1 MKRAQRRP
9 AAPYPAAWQRLSA
22 ARVGGARL
30 GSSSFAKSEAL
41 QPAFPIGAATPAH
54 PLADP
59 AISSA
64 LKQRSDEIQAA
75 FSAIEPTLKELARRQ
90 FEDDFASTA
99 LEFLRAHLGVGA
111 PRELLTVSWAAPLDV
126 RRLYAYCVL
135 ATFCR
140 LIERHP
146 DRDLARQFEGESA
159 EELIQRFGFHA
170 VDITPCADGRL
181 SGTIDYILRVPPAVV
196 AFRKSYAGAMFD
208 VEESLRHW
216 ETVELRRWREA
227 RPNEATGSTRFL
239 KIGVYHFSSVDPSHE
254 GCAAHGSD
262 DARAAAALLERLRQ
276 FEQAV
281 QLTHCCEARV
291 ATLLVGVDTDTD
303 AIRVH
308 VPDAAGQMSVDRC
321 IDNRLLYDLT
331 QGMSREEGKQAIR
344 VKVAESIGVAT
355 DDAATEGMRWFCGYL
370 LKNNL
375 AQVDAVRR
383 WHGAGYADRGHTEQ
397 LIVIGDAVD
406 DVQLR
411 NLAFQAQMDTIEEGA
426 PDLDVGVRILT
437 ALHEPRGLA
446 VPVLVHVR
454 FDERIPGA
462 RARAERRAV
471 RLQTA
476 TEARFQSL
484 VDRGS
489 LLVMAVVRAGDTS
502 TLHAV
507 EAPAQRRTES
517 KPGLHA

>member
-1 MKRAQRRP
+1 MTPARRQS
-9 AAPYPAAWQRLSA
+9 AVPYTAAWQRLSA
-22 ARVGGARL
+22 ARPGQTRALVTPYGKTP
-30 GSSSFAKSEAL
+30 SSNHAFAIPS
-41 QPAFPIGAATPAH
+41 ATAGH

-64 LKQRSDEIQAA
+64 LKQRADAIQAA
-75 FSAIEPTLKELARRQ
+75 FSAIEPALKELARRQ
-90 FEDDFASTA
+90 FDDNFASNA
-99 LEFLRAHLGVGA
+99 AQYLRERLGVA
-111 PRELLTVSWAAPLDV
+111 VPPEFLTVSWAAPLDV
-126 RRLYAYCVL
+126 RRLYAHCVL

-140 LIERHP
+140 LIERHQ

-159 EELIQRFGFHA
+159 AELIQRFGFHA
-170 VDITPCADGRL
+170 IDITPCADGRL
-181 SGTIDYILRVPPAVV
+181 SGTLDHILRVPPAVV

-227 RPNEATGSTRFL
+227 RPNEATGPTRFL

-262 DARAAAALLERLRQ
+262 DARAAGGVLERLRQ
-276 FEQAV
+276 FQQAV

-308 VPDAAGQMSVDRC
+308 VPDAAGQMSIERF
-321 IDNRLLYDLT
+321 IDNRRLYDLT
-331 QGMSREEGKQAIR
+331 QGLSREEGKQAIR
-344 VKVAESIGVAT
+344 QQVADSIGVAT

-375 AQVDAVRR
+375 AQVDAVRQ

-397 LIVIGDAVD
+397 LIIIGDAVD

-437 ALHEPRGLA
+437 ALHEPGGLA

-454 FDERIPGA
+454 FDPRIPAA
-462 RARAERRAV
+462 RASAERRAA
-471 RLQTA
+471 RLRTA
-476 TEARFQSL
+476 AEARFSSL
-484 VDRGS
+484 LARGS
-489 LLVMAVVRAGDTS
+489 LLVEAVVRAGDTS

-507 EAPAQRRTES
+507 EAPTQRRTES
-517 KPGLHA
+517 MPGLHA

>member
-1 MKRAQRRP
+1 MKPLRRRQGVP
-9 AAPYPAAWQRLSA
+9 FPAAWQRLNA
-22 ARVGGARL
+22 ARPGQTRAGVRHTAMATV
-30 GSSSFAKSEAL
+30 S
-41 QPAFPIGAATPAH
+41 QAAGH

-59 AISSA
+59 AVSDA
-64 LKQRSDEIQAA
+64 LQEQAREIQAA
-75 FSAIEPTLKELARRQ
+75 FSAIEPTLKQLARRQ
-90 FEDDFASTA
+90 FEDDFASVA
-99 LEFLRAHLGVGA
+99 SEHLRERLGLRVPHEFFAV
-111 PRELLTVSWAAPLDV
+111 TWAAPLDV
-126 RRLYAYCVL
+126 RSLYAHCVL

-140 LIERHP
+140 LIERHL
-146 DRDLARQFEGESA
+146 DRNLACLFEGESA
-159 EELIQRFGFHA
+159 EELIRRFGFHA
-170 VDITPCADGRL
+170 MDITPCADGRL
-181 SGTIDYILRVPPAVV
+181 SGVIDHILRVPPAVV
-196 AFRKSYAGAMFD
+196 AFRRSHAGAMFD

-216 ETVELRRWREA
+216 ERVELSRWREA
-227 RPNEATGSTRFL
+227 RPNAATEPTRFL
-239 KIGVYHFSSVDPSHE
+239 KIGIYHFSSVDPRHE

-308 VPDAAGQMSVDRC
+308 VPDGTGAMSIERYLDS
-321 IDNRLLYDLT
+321 RLLYELT
-331 QGMSREEGKQAIR
+331 RPLSREQGKQAIR
-344 VKVAESIGVAT
+344 EAVARSIGVAV

-383 WHGAGYADRGHTEQ
+383 RHGAGYADRGHTEQ

-426 PDLDVGVRILT
+426 PDLDVGVRILR

-446 VPVLVHVR
+446 VPVLVHIR
-454 FDERIPGA
+454 FDPRIPGA
-462 RARAERRAV
+462 RERAEWRAERLR
-471 RLQTA
+471 TA
-476 TEARFQSL
+476 IETRFASL

-489 LLVMAVVRAGDTS
+489 LMVQAVVRAGDTG
-502 TLHAV
+502 TIHAV
-507 EAPAQRRTES
+507 EAPARAGSES
-517 KPGLHA
+517 SLSVHA